1 METGSRS
8 DNIRFSEPRV
18 PIVFILGGPGSG
30 KITHCDRAVQERQ
43 GLAHVNMTDLIQ
55 QHIVGNGNKEIHY
68 STALSLTFTACF
80 QCTSMH
86 ILKLHYIFN
95 CSWPPQLPVAF
106 NNNFLIYISIH

>member
-1 METGSRS
+1 METGSRA

-55 QHIVGNGNKEIHY
+55 QHIVGNGKKNVD
-68 STALSLTFTACF
+68 SSLSL
-80 QCTSMH
+80 
-86 ILKLHYIFN
+86 
-95 CSWPPQLPVAF
+95 
-106 NNNFLIYISIH
+106 